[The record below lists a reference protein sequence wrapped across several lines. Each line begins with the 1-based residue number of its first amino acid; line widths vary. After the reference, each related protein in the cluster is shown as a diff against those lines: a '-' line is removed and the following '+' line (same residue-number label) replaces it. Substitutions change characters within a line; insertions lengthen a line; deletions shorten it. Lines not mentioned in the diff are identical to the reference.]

1 MPTYEYACETCG
13 TFTQL
18 RPIAQRHAPSQCPYC
33 AGPGGQLLVSAP
45 ALQTLSA
52 SQRKAIAGNE
62 RSAHAPQT
70 VGEYQQSRRHPAG
83 CSCCGASKQVL
94 PSKANPLGLKT
105 KTGPRPW
112 MISH

>member
-1 MPTYEYACETCG
+1 VQGREGRCRC
-13 TFTQL
+13 
-18 RPIAQRHAPSQCPYC
+18 RPRPCS
-33 AGPGGQLLVSAP
+33 
-45 ALQTLSA
+45 LSTN
-52 SQRKAIAGNE
+52 QRKAIAGNE

-70 VGEYQQSRRHPAG
+70 VGEYQDRRHPAG
-83 CSCCGASKQVL
+83 CSCCGTSKQVL

>member
-1 MPTYEYACETCG
+1 MPTYEYACESCG
-13 TFTQL
+13 TFTML
-18 RPIAQRHAPSQCPYC
+18 RPMAQRHEPSQCPYC
-33 AGPGGQLLVSAP
+33 DSPGGPLQLSAP
-45 ALQTLSA
+45 ALTSLSA
-52 SQRKAIAGNE
+52 NQRKAIAGNE

-70 VGEYQQSRRHPAG
+70 VGEYQEARKHPAG
-83 CSCCGASKQVL
+83 CSCCGSSKPVV

>member
-1 MPTYEYACETCG
+1 MPTYEYACQNCG
-13 TFTQL
+13 TFSVL
-18 RPIAQRHAPSQCPYC
+18 RPMAERHAASQCPYC
-33 AGPGGQLLVSAP
+33 AGPGGPLLLSAP
-45 ALQTLSA
+45 ALSHLSS
-52 SQRKAIAGNE
+52 SQRTAIATNE

-70 VGEYQQSRRHPAG
+70 VGEYQQRRGHPAG
-83 CSCCGASKQVL
+83 CGCCGTSKAVV

>member
-1 MPTYEYACETCG
+1 MPTYEYACHSCG
-13 TFTQL
+13 TFTML
-18 RPIAQRHAPSQCPYC
+18 RPIAQRNEPSQCPYC
-33 AGPGGQLLVSAP
+33 AGAGGQLLISAP

-52 SQRKAIAGNE
+52 NQRKAIAGNE
-62 RSAHAPQT
+62 RSANAPQT
-70 VGEYQQSRRHPAG
+70 VGEYQQSRKHPAG
-83 CSCCGASKQVL
+83 CSCCGTSKKVL